1 MLRSCRLAVLAV
13 SVLAIQ
19 PAFADDAAL
28 AAKLVGTWE
37 GRWEFEKAGD
47 KVTATFASA
56 TGNVLKGSTIWFG
69 TAVGDFKDSFTKAK
83 LKDGKLQVPE
93 STMDFAVTVSEDGTS
108 MTGTWTS
115 PMASGAVNLKKVAEK
130 N

>member
-1 MLRSCRLAVLAV
+1 MLSSFRLALLAV
-13 SVLAIQ
+13 SVLAVQ
-19 PAFADDAAL
+19 PVLADDAAL

-37 GRWEFEKAGD
+37 GRWEFEKVGD

-56 TGNVLKGSTIWFG
+56 TGNVLKGSTLWYG
-69 TAVGDFKDSFTKAK
+69 TAVGDFKDSFTKAR

-93 STMDFAVTVSEDGTS
+93 STMDFEATVSEDGTS

-115 PMASGAVNLKKVAEK
+115 PMASGVVKLRKVADNK
-130 N
+130 